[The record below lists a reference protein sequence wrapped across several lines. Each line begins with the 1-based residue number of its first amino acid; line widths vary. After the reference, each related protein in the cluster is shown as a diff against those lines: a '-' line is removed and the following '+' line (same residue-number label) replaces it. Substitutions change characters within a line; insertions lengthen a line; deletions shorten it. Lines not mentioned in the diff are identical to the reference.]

1 MSDLP
6 IGIGEGKMIKQ
17 YVVDAFSETVFHGNQ
32 AAVCVLDQWLPDE
45 LMLNIARENNF
56 SETAF
61 TVKCAGGYE
70 LRWFTPGGEVPL
82 CGHATLGT
90 SFVLFSCYET
100 EARQITYHTMSGDLF
115 VSRENGYIVM
125 DFPVYQYHETGIT
138 DLIKKVMGASPIKA
152 YIGPELMLI
161 YEDEKTVRD
170 LQPDFDGMM
179 LLEGS
184 GVAVTAPGSEYDC
197 VSRYFA
203 PKLKINEDPVT
214 GSVHCMIVPY
224 WAEQLGKNVINAC
237 QASERGG
244 ELRCELCGDRV
255 KIAGKAVLYSVDELN
270 IDPERY

>member
-1 MSDLP
+1 M
-6 IGIGEGKMIKQ
+6 KQ
-17 YVVDAFSETVFHGNQ
+17 FVVDAFSAEVFHGNQ

-45 LMLNIARENNF
+45 LMLNIAKENNF

-61 TVKCAGGYE
+61 TVRCADGYE

-90 SFVLFSCYET
+90 SFVLFSFFET

-115 VSRENGYIVM
+115 VSRENGLIVM
-125 DFPVYQYHETGIT
+125 DFPVYQYHETEVT
-138 DLIKKVMGASPIKA
+138 DQIKSVMGAAPVKA
-152 YIGPELMLI
+152 YLGPELLLI
-161 YEDEKTVRD
+161 YEDEKTVREMK
-170 LQPDFDGMM
+170 PDFDSMK

-184 GVAVTAPGSEYDC
+184 GVAVTAPGAGYDC

-224 WAEQLGKNVINAC
+224 WAGVLGKTSIRAY

-244 ELRCELCGDRV
+244 ELYCELCGDRV
-255 KIAGKAVLYSVDELN
+255 KIAGKAVLYSTDELK
-270 IDPERY
+270 I

>member
-1 MSDLP
+1 MKTYRLY
-6 IGIGEGKMIKQ
+6 Q
-17 YVVDAFSETVFHGNQ
+17 VDSFTRERFHGNP
-32 AAVCVLDQWLPDE
+32 AGVVPNADGLTDE
-45 LMLNIARENNF
+45 QMQCIAREMNN
-56 SETAF
+56 SDTAF
-61 TVKCAGGYE
+61 ILQANEAKANVE
-70 LRWFTPGGEVPL
+70 VRFFTPTTEVPL

-100 EARQITYHTMSGDLF
+100 EAQQITYHTMSGDLF

-125 DFPVYQYHETGIT
+125 DFPVYQYHETGVT
-138 DLIKKVMGASPIKA
+138 DRIKKVMGASPIKA

-179 LLEGS
+179 QLEGS
-184 GVAVTAPGSEYDC
+184 GVAVTAPGSGYDC

-224 WAEQLGKNVINAC
+224 WAEQLGKNVINAY